1 MGWSGNMK
9 NVALAALVAAIVHG
23 LIWFATHE
31 TFSPPDLDDSIESLS
46 FNNAPPEARG
56 KAFTPEERAATERDL
71 STVAMISR
79 GIRLYAAT
87 DRFAEIPAMARKYGL
102 KVTVGAWL
110 DKKLDYNAKEIEAA
124 ITATNRNPNVRAI
137 VVGNESLLRGDLTYD
152 QLVGYLRQV
161 RKRVGVPVSTGE
173 IWNTWLEYPK
183 LANEVDFIA
192 AHILPYWEALPPDQV
207 AKYALQRYQELR
219 QAFPG
224 KRIVIAEF
232 GWPSRGYNR
241 HSADPDPVGQARI
254 LREFI
259 SEANKRGIE
268 YNIVEAF
275 DQPWKTNEGS
285 VGPYWGMFDADRNL
299 KFAMIGSVE
308 RSNLPRLA
316 AVALALGAAV
326 TVLGLRRRNPTFGHA
341 LAFSAAANALSAA
354 MALAAMYP
362 IENYLNVGSAIA
374 WGIGFLLMIPLTAM
388 TLVKVHEVA
397 EITLGRKP
405 KRLLLPPEVP
415 TAPLRAPMVS
425 IHIPAYREQ
434 PDMLIQTLNSAAAL
448 DYPNFEVLVIVNNT
462 PEEHLWKPIEEH
474 CAKLGPR
481 FKFINLV
488 KVSGFKAG
496 ALNMAMPQMSP
507 DAEVIGLIDADYVL
521 HPGWLRD
528 LVPAFDDPT
537 VALVQAPQ
545 DHRDGHDSLFKEVMN
560 SEYAG
565 FFDIGMVQRNEDD
578 AIITHGTMLL
588 IRRKAFDEIGGWATD
603 TITEDTELGLR
614 LMAIGYHA
622 HYTNRRYGWG
632 MLPDTYKAFKTQRHR
647 WAYGA
652 VQIIRKHWKLM
663 LPGRSQLTGAQR
675 FQFVTGWSYWL
686 SDAFGVAAAILNL
699 VWVPVILLIGVLIP
713 MLPFTVPILAMF
725 FVNLVH
731 CVVLYVARV
740 KLKPM
745 QILGAAVAAMSLQY
759 TVASA
764 MAAGFISDSLPFLR
778 TEKGGA
784 AKRAKNENPAKKEI
798 ILGLLLALGA
808 ATLVVFNFTGITEL
822 NVFAATL
829 AVQALPFLSAW
840 ALATLERRV
849 SDRAARAA
857 AAAERAAVDQAV
869 AVRPAAE

>member
-1 MGWSGNMK
+1 MK
-9 NVALAALVAAIVHG
+9 NVALAALVAAIIHG
-23 LIWFATHE
+23 LIWFATNE
-31 TFSPPDLDDSIESLS
+31 SFSPPDLEDSIDSVS

-56 KAFTPEERAATERDL
+56 RAFTPEERAATERDL

-87 DRFAEIPAMARKYGL
+87 DRFADIPAMARKYGL

-110 DKKLDYNAKEIEAA
+110 DKKLEYNTKEIDAA
-124 ITATNRNPNVRAI
+124 VNATNRNPNVRAI
-137 VVGNESLLRGDLTYD
+137 VVGNESILRGDLTYD

-192 AHILPYWEALPPDQV
+192 AHILPYWEAIPPEEAAQ
-207 AKYALQRYQELR
+207 YALRRYQELKA
-219 QAFPG
+219 AFPG

-259 SEANKRGIE
+259 DEANKRGIE

-285 VGPYWGMFDADRNL
+285 VGPYWGIFDADRNL
-299 KFAMIGSVE
+299 KFSMVGSIE

-316 AVALALGAAV
+316 AVALSLGALV
-326 TVLGLRRRNPTFGHA
+326 TIFALRRRKPTFAHA
-341 LAFSAAANALSAA
+341 LAFSAAANALAAA

-362 IENYLNVGSAIA
+362 IENYLNFGSALA

-405 KRLLLPPEVP
+405 KRLWLPPEGGP
-415 TAPLRAPMVS
+415 EPDRYPMVS
-425 IHIPAYREQ
+425 IHIPAYKEQ

-448 DYPNFEVLVIVNNT
+448 QYPNFEVLVIVNNT

-507 DAEVIGLIDADYVL
+507 DAEVIALIDADYVL
-521 HPGWLRD
+521 HPCWLKD
-528 LVPAFDDPT
+528 LVPAFADPT

-588 IRRKAFDEIGGWATD
+588 IRRAAFDEIGGWATD

-614 LMAIGYHA
+614 LMARGYHA

-675 FQFVTGWSYWL
+675 FQFVTGWAYWL

-699 VWVPVILLIGVLIP
+699 VWVPVILFVGVLIP

-731 CVVLYVARV
+731 CIVLYVARV
-740 KLKPM
+740 KVSPM

-764 MAAGFISDSLPFLR
+764 MAAGFLTDSLPFLR
-778 TEKGGA
+778 TDKGGA
-784 AKRAKNENPAKKEI
+784 AKRAANENPAKREI
-798 ILGLLLALGA
+798 ILGTLLMLGA
-808 ATLVVFNFTGITEL
+808 AILVATNFTGITEL
-822 NVFAATL
+822 NIFAATL
-829 AVQALPFLSAW
+829 AVQSLPFLSAW
-840 ALATLERRV
+840 ALASLERRV

-857 AAAERAAVDQAV
+857 AAAARAADEQAE
-869 AVRPAAE
+869 AESAPLSAAE

>member
-1 MGWSGNMK
+1 MK

-23 LIWFATHE
+23 LIWFATSE
-31 TFSPPDLDDSIESLS
+31 SFSPPDLEDSIDSLS
-46 FNNAPPEARG
+46 FNNATPEQRAHP
-56 KAFTPEERAATERDL
+56 FTDEERAATERDL
-71 STVAMISR
+71 STVAMVSR

-87 DRFAEIPAMARKYGL
+87 NRFAEIPELARKYGL

-110 DKKLDYNAKEIEAA
+110 DKDLDYNVKEIEAA
-124 ITATNRNPNVRAI
+124 IQATNRNPNVRGVI
-137 VVGNESLLRGDLTYD
+137 VGNETLLRADLSYD
-152 QLVGYLRQV
+152 QLVNYLRQV

-173 IWNTWLEYPK
+173 IWYSWIEHPK

-192 AHILPYWEALPPDQV
+192 AHVLPYWEAVPPEDAV
-207 AKYALQRYQELR
+207 EFAVQRYQDLKN
-219 QAFPG
+219 AFPG

-254 LREFI
+254 LREFLA
-259 SEANKRGIE
+259 EAKKRGME
-268 YNIVEAF
+268 YNVVEAF
-275 DQPWKTNEGS
+275 DQPWKVNEGS
-285 VGPYWGMFDADRNL
+285 VGPYWGIFDANRNL
-299 KFAMIGSVE
+299 KFSMVGSIK

-316 AVALALGAAV
+316 AVALAIGALV
-326 TVLGLRRRNPTFGHA
+326 TIFGLRRRMPTFGHA
-341 LAFSAAANALSAA
+341 LAFSAAANALAAA

-362 IENYLNVGSAIA
+362 IENYLNFGSALA
-374 WGIGFLLMIPLTAM
+374 WGLGFLLMIPLTAM

-405 KRLLLPPEVP
+405 KRLWVPAVDAPEP
-415 TAPLRAPMVS
+415 DRYPMVS

-448 DYPNFEVLVIVNNT
+448 QYPNFEVLVIVNNT
-462 PEEHLWKPIEEH
+462 PEEHLWKPIEAH

-507 DAEVIGLIDADYVL
+507 EAEVIALIDADYVL
-521 HPGWLRD
+521 HPCWLKD

-588 IRRKAFDEIGGWATD
+588 IRRSAFDEIGGWATD

-614 LMAIGYHA
+614 LMARGYHA

-675 FQFVTGWSYWL
+675 FQFVTGWAYWL

-699 VWVPVILLIGVLIP
+699 VWVPVILFVGVLIP

-740 KLKPM
+740 KVSPM
-745 QILGAAVAAMSLQY
+745 QIVGAAVAAMSLQY

-764 MAAGFISDSLPFLR
+764 MAAGFLTDSLPFLR
-778 TEKGGA
+778 TDKGGA
-784 AKRAKNENPAKKEI
+784 AKRAANENPAKREI
-798 ILGLLLALGA
+798 ILGTLLMLGA
-808 ATLVVFNFTGITEL
+808 AILVGTNFTGITEL
-822 NVFAATL
+822 NIFAATL
-829 AVQALPFLSAW
+829 AVQSLPFLSAW
-840 ALATLERRV
+840 ALASLERRAG
-849 SDRAARAA
+849 DRAARKAA
-857 AAAERAAVDQAV
+857 AAARAADEQAE
-869 AVRPAAE
+869 AESAPLSAAE